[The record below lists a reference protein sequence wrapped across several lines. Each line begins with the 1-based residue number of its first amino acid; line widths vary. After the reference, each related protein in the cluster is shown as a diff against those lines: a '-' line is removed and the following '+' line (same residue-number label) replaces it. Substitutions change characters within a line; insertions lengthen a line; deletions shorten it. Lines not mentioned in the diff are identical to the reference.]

1 VARIGLLGGSFNPAH
16 RAHRRISLEALCALG
31 LDEVW
36 WLVSPGNPLK
46 EGATDMASFEA
57 RFGSA
62 ECAARRARIRISD
75 FEQRAGTRYT
85 VNTVRKLK
93 RYYPRNRFIW
103 LLGSDTLPNF
113 HKWRDWRGLAR
124 EVPIAV
130 IRRPGYDSAA
140 HAARAMGWLRRFVHP
155 SSQAKRWTEW
165 SAPAII
171 FLRLPPDPTSATAIR
186 AQNPNW
192 HRRSPARAQRVR
204 RTGLP
209 LFARRPLDRTS
220 R

>member
-1 VARIGLLGGSFNPAH
+1 MRIGLLGGSFNPAH
-16 RAHRRISLEALCALG
+16 RGHRRISMEALRALG

-46 EGATDMASFEA
+46 EGARDMAPYEARFASARAMARGARIRVSDFEA
-57 RFGSA
+57 R
-62 ECAARRARIRISD
+62 AR
-75 FEQRAGTRYT
+75 TRFT
-85 VNTVRKLK
+85 VDTVRRLK
-93 RYYPRNRFIW
+93 RRHPGHQFIW
-103 LLGSDTLPNF
+103 LLGSDTLSNF

-155 SSQAKRWTEW
+155 SSQARHWTDW

-186 AQNPNW
+186 AHDPNW
-192 HRRSPARAQRVR
+192 YRRSPPLARQRMR
-204 RTGLP
+204 SLMP
-209 LFARRPLDRTS
+209 SSARRPLDRT
-220 R
+220 